1 MKLSKMI
8 FGAFLGFMAASTAVA
23 GSFNRV
29 QLQVPFVANG
39 ELKNGQF
46 SLLTNS
52 AGPGKIYVRDVTAAE
67 GDRYPIAL
75 RTGLTGSSFM
85 VQDTHQNA
93 KYICGE
99 LGFTNA
105 AVVSVA
111 NQAPKNAFKFSD
123 YLLAKT
129 PSSYF
134 QADVSSQH
142 FQSISIIKCCA
153 AGPCTP
159 DGE

>member
-1 MKLSKMI
+1 MKLSKVI
-8 FGAFLGFMAASTAVA
+8 FGAFLGLMAASTAVA
-23 GSFNRV
+23 GSFARV
-29 QLQVPFVANG
+29 QLQVPFVEFG
-39 ELKNGQF
+39 EVKNGQF

-52 AGPGKIYVRDVTAAE
+52 AGSGKIYVRDVTAGE

-75 RTGLTGSSFM
+75 RTGLTGASFM

-93 KYICGE
+93 KFICNE

-111 NQAPKNAFKFSD
+111 NQAPKRAFKFSD
-123 YLLAKT
+123 YLLSKT

-134 QADVSSQH
+134 QADASSAH
-142 FQSISIIKCCA
+142 FQAISIIKCCA
-153 AGPCTP
+153 TSPCTP